1 MENYQLAY
9 LLTLL
14 VQIIIS
20 VIILLRQGYYL
31 KKGQNAADKEDIA
44 ELTKIVES
52 VKTEFIRKNAKITSD
67 LDVLKDRRGKSY
79 TQAQQAIINCFADLQ
94 SFISYSMDI
103 SIRQISQGRAEE
115 ALITIREK
123 RNKVDASL
131 TLVELLVD
139 GDKSRQ
145 IGGDVAFGILRL
157 TDHIEQSLVILL
169 RFITAEQRLPDL
181 LNNQD
186 KLTTEEIPPPA
197 TASKF
202 KT

>member
-1 MENYQLAY
+1 
-9 LLTLL
+9 
-14 VQIIIS
+14 
-20 VIILLRQGYYL
+20 
-31 KKGQNAADKEDIA
+31 
-44 ELTKIVES
+44 
-52 VKTEFIRKNAKITSD
+52 
-67 LDVLKDRRGKSY
+67 
-79 TQAQQAIINCFADLQ
+79 
-94 SFISYSMDI
+94 
-103 SIRQISQGRAEE
+103 
-115 ALITIREK
+115 
-123 RNKVDASL
+123 L